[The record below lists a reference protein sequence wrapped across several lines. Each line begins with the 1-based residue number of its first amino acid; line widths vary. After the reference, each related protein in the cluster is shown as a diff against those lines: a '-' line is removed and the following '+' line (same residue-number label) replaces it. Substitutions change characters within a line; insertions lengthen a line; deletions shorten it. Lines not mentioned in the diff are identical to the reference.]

1 MLEFKSKTSGYIEE
15 IDSHAIGEFCMDLG
29 AGRKKKDDDINHK
42 VGVILKK
49 KIGDYVEVG
58 DVLAAIHTD
67 DDNISMDKLEN
78 AYKFSNE
85 HVEEPKAILG

>member
-1 MLEFKSKTSGYIEE
+1 
-15 IDSHAIGEFCMDLG
+15 MDLG

-67 DDNISMDKLEN
+67 DDEILLDKLGN